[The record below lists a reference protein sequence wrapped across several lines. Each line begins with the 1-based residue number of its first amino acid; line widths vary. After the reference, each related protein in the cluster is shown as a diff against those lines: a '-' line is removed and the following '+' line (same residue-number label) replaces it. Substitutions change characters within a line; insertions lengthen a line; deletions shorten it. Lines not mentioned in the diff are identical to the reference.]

1 MMSKLSMVMIDLE
14 PNWSWSKQKQAQETL
29 LRLEGFGWN
38 SVRNKDIHT
47 KPIRMIFVWED
58 GYMTYSQSRA
68 YHYEYEH
75 KEISYEELL
84 NLTTLLH

>member
-1 MMSKLSMVMIDLE
+1 MVSDLSMVMIDLE

-38 SVRNKDIHT
+38 SARNKDINT

-68 YHYEYEH
+68 YHCEYEH
-75 KEISYEELL
+75 KEISFEELL
-84 NLTTLLH
+84 NLTTL

>member
-1 MMSKLSMVMIDLE
+1 MTKLSMVMIDLE
-14 PNWSWSKQKQAQETL
+14 PNWSWSKQKKAQETL
-29 LRLEGFGWN
+29 LQLQGFGWN
-38 SVRNKDIHT
+38 SVRNKDIQT

-58 GYMTYSQSRA
+58 GYMTYSQFRG